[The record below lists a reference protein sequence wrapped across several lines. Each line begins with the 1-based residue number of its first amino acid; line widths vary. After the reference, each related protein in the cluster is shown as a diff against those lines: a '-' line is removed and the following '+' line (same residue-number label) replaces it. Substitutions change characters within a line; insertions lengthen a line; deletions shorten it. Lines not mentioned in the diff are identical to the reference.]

1 MFALAPASTAIAPAS
16 APTKTLAARAGSRF
30 VAGAHPAAALR
41 VAPARFDARGSG
53 RGSALVVRANL
64 FQRLGRVIGSY
75 ANSLVSAA
83 EDPEKILD
91 QTVVEMQED
100 LVKMRQASAQVIA
113 SQKQLENKYK
123 QAQATADDWYR
134 RAELAMSK
142 GDEELAREALSRRK
156 SYQENADQMKVNLE
170 AQKEAV
176 EKLIANTR
184 FLETKMAEAK
194 SKKDTLK
201 ARATSAKTNKAVS
214 YTHLRAHGDQRGSRM
229 PSSA

>member
-1 MFALAPASTAIAPAS
+1 MFAVASSAAGAIAPARVS
-16 APTKTLAARAGSRF
+16 NAKLAARSGSFAGSRPM
-30 VAGAHPAAALR
+30 HSAA
-41 VAPARFDARGSG
+41 VPARLGAPRRG
-53 RGSALVVRANL
+53 RGASLVVEANL
-64 FQRLGRVIGSY
+64 FNRLGRVIGSY

-142 GDEELAREALSRRK
+142 GDEELAKKDARIE
-156 SYQENADQMKVNLE
+156 E
-170 AQKEAV
+170 
-176 EKLIANTR
+176 
-184 FLETKMAEAK
+184 LETQAAADKARIQELEK
-194 SKKDTLK
+194 KLQEQDKKDE
-201 ARATSAKTNKAVS
+201 A
-214 YTHLRAHGDQRGSRM
+214 
-229 PSSA
+229 